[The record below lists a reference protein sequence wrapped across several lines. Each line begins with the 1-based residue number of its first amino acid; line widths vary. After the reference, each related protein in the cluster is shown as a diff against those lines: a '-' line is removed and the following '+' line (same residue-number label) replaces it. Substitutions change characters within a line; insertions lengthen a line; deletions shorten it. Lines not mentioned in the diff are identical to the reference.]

1 MIRKLRLVFLPII
14 VFLVTLS
21 SVALT
26 PPAVTPQD
34 LTPPLSVPE
43 IINSTPA
50 VEILPIQTPTPN
62 KIKPTSTPSLT
73 QAGNSDRI
81 VLIGILIVGIIVVPI
96 LLRRKE
102 WHGN

>member
-1 MIRKLRLVFLPII
+1 MIKHLRIAGLAMIVSLVA
-14 VFLVTLS
+14 LS

-26 PPAVTPQD
+26 PPTHLSQG
-34 LTPPLSVPE
+34 LTPPLTIPV
-43 IINSTPA
+43 IVQSTPTSHSA
-50 VEILPIQTPTPN
+50 PAPTPG
-62 KIKPTSTPSLT
+62 KIRPTPVPSIT

-102 WHGN
+102 WGGN

>member
-1 MIRKLRLVFLPII
+1 MI
-14 VFLVTLS
+14 VFLATLS

-26 PPAVTPQD
+26 PPAITPQD
-34 LTPPLSVPE
+34 LTPPLPIPE

-50 VEILPIQTPTPN
+50 VDILPIQTPIPN
-62 KIKPTSTPSLT
+62 KIKPTPTPSLT
-73 QAGNSDRI
+73 RAGNSDRI

-102 WHGN
+102 WYGN